1 MGAKDLQKFLRE
13 EQKEEK
19 TLEECD
25 QLIEKY
31 GTPSGGRKIMT
42 SKGLERL
49 LKNANIFDERHL
61 EVCQDMNQ
69 PLSHYFIAS
78 SHNTY
83 LTSNQLTGSSSIEAY
98 VRVLKSGCRCIERE
112 S

>member
-1 MGAKDLQKFLRE
+1 MDAKDLQKFLRE

-25 QLIEKY
+25 QLIQKY
-31 GTPSGGRKIMT
+31 GTLSSGSKVMT
-42 SKGLERL
+42 SKGFQRL
-49 LKNANIFDERHL
+49 LKDANIFDERHL

-83 LTSNQLTGSSSIEAY
+83 LLGDQLIGSSSIEAY
-98 VRVLKSGCRCIERE
+98 VQSLEIWLSVH
-112 S
+112 

>member
-1 MGAKDLQKFLRE
+1 MDAKDLQKFLRE

-31 GTPSGGRKIMT
+31 GTLSSGSKVMT
-42 SKGLERL
+42 SKGFQRL
-49 LKNANIFDERHL
+49 LKDANIFDERHL

-83 LTSNQLTGSSSIEAY
+83 LLGDQLKGSSSIEAY